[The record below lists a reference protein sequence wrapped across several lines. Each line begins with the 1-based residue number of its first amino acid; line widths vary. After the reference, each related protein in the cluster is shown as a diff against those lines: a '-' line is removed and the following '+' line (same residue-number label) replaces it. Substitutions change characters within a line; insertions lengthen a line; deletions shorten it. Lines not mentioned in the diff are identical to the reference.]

1 LSVAPVSG
9 NLDQPVTV
17 SFEVKN
23 TGRREGAEVAEL
35 YVGDPHASVPRPV
48 KELKGFAKVSLKPG
62 ETKRVS
68 INLAR
73 RAFSF
78 YDVAKRDWN
87 AEPGLFN
94 ILIGGSSDKIQLQG
108 TFNLTR

>member
-1 LSVAPVSG
+1 M
-9 NLDQPVTV
+9 
-17 SFEVKN
+17 
-23 TGRREGAEVAEL
+23 AEL

-62 ETKRVS
+62 ESKRVS

-73 RAFSF
+73 RDFSF
-78 YDVAKRDWN
+78 YEVGRKDWN

-94 ILIGGSSDKIQLQG
+94 ILIGGSSDKIQLRG
-108 TFNLTR
+108 TFTLTR

>member
-1 LSVAPVSG
+1 VTPASG

-23 TGRREGAEVAEL
+23 VGRREGAEVAEL
-35 YVGDPHASVPRPV
+35 YVGDPHASIPRPV
-48 KELKGFAKVSLKPG
+48 KELEGFAKVSLKPG
-62 ETKRVS
+62 ESTRVR
-68 INLAR
+68 INLDR

-78 YDVAKRDWN
+78 YDIGKKDWN

-94 ILIGGSSDKIQLQG
+94 ILIGGSSDKIQLHG
-108 TFNLTR
+108 TFTLTR